1 MGTIVDSQS
10 NNVLAGDLKY
20 LGLGDLIQLLGTN
33 GSSGSLRLSNP
44 YVPEPAFI
52 YFEQGNPINAL
63 YGEKNGLEAL
73 LALFGWAEGE
83 FEFIQEKVIAQKVI
97 QKSRM
102 GIILE
107 GLRLRDDGQIEIV
120 GPNSQF
126 TPKSSTDSS
135 LETNLPIVKGPLID
149 YMYVVDEEDF
159 FDGEHVVEQG
169 RHGNWIWVI
178 LEGVVEILKE
188 TPEGPLPIIRVG
200 DGGFVGSLTT
210 FLIHGNMRTAS
221 AVAIGNVQLGVLDS
235 QRLAQE
241 YSLLSKDFRKFLAS
255 LDKRLRQVTDQIA
268 DYHQNNIDDSWKTLY
283 QSKLM
288 VEGKDSD
295 LFYNIRKGSAVVIRN
310 TDNGPVLLSRLEE
323 EDFVG
328 EVPFLN
334 LRHEPD
340 AASVLVSKDFE
351 FEPMDISLLS
361 NEYSSLSTTLKNI
374 INHIASCVSLTSD
387 TFCYRI
393 SGE

>member
-1 MGTIVDSQS
+1 MDSQN

-52 YFEQGNPINAL
+52 YFEQGDPINAL

-188 TPEGPLPIIRVG
+188 TPEIY
-200 DGGFVGSLTT
+200 
-210 FLIHGNMRTAS
+210 
-221 AVAIGNVQLGVLDS
+221 VQLEEKTYKLQKGIEDAIRETGIAANVNRFGS
-235 QRLAQE
+235 MMTIF
-241 YSLLSKDFRKFLAS
+241 SAS
-255 LDKRLRQVTDQIA
+255 
-268 DYHQNNIDDSWKTLY
+268 Y
-283 QSKLM
+283 
-288 VEGKDSD
+288 
-295 LFYNIRKGSAVVIRN
+295 
-310 TDNGPVLLSRLEE
+310 P
-323 EDFVG
+323 
-328 EVPFLN
+328 
-334 LRHEPD
+334 
-340 AASVLVSKDFE
+340 
-351 FEPMDISLLS
+351 
-361 NEYSSLSTTLKNI
+361 YSSFSFSNCT
-374 INHIASCVSLTSD
+374 
-387 TFCYRI
+387 
-393 SGE
+393 

>member
-1 MGTIVDSQS
+1 VDSQS
-10 NNVLAGDLKY
+10 NNVLSGDLKY

-33 GSSGSLRLSNP
+33 GSSGSLRLNNP
-44 YVPEPAFI
+44 YVSETAFI
-52 YFEQGNPINAL
+52 YFEQGNPVDAL

-73 LALFGWAEGE
+73 LALFGWVEGK
-83 FEFIQEKVIAQKVI
+83 FEFTQGKVATIKTI

-120 GPNSQF
+120 GPSTQF

-135 LETNLPIVKGPLID
+135 IETSLPIVKGPLID

-159 FDGEHVVEQG
+159 FDGEQVVEQG

-188 TPEGPLPIIRVG
+188 TPKGLLPIIRVG

-210 FLIHGNMRTAS
+210 FLIHGNMRSAS
-221 AVAIGNVQLGVLDS
+221 AIAIGNVQLGVLDS

-255 LDKRLRQVTDQIA
+255 LDKRLRQVTDRVV
-268 DYHQNNIDDSWKTLY
+268 DYHQNTIDDSWKTLY
-283 QSKLM
+283 QSKLF

-295 LFYNIRKGSAVVIRN
+295 LFYNIQKGSAVVVRN
-310 TDNGPVLLSRLEE
+310 TDHGPILLSRLEE
-323 EDFVG
+323 GDFIGQVA
-328 EVPFLN
+328 FLN
-334 LRHEPD
+334 LRHEPE
-340 AASVLVSKDFE
+340 AASVLVSEDFE
-351 FEPMDISLLS
+351 FVPMDISLLS

-374 INHIASCVSLTSD
+374 VDHIASCVSLTSD